1 MNGHTHLLGGL
12 LAGMVAAPLLG
23 FGHPAALIIASALAG
38 PLADVDHPG
47 SWYGKFVPL
56 PGLARVK
63 GHIEPYF
70 RGRFGNDW
78 LARGQVGRATPF
90 GVMWHRGPTH
100 SVAAAVATGVL
111 GFLGALGAVPHM
123 AVAIGIG
130 VVVGYLSHLG
140 LDALD
145 IMGQQMLWPFNRKRV
160 ALRWPRIPVG
170 SGGEALV
177 AVLLAGGILLLAP
190 RVVPMLTLPMNLQGL
205 PPSG

>member
-1 MNGHTHLLGGL
+1 MNGHTHFFGGL
-12 LAGMVAAPLLG
+12 LAGMVAAPVLA
-23 FGHPAALIIASALAG
+23 FGPPAALIMASALAG

-63 GHIEPYF
+63 GHLEPYF
-70 RGRFGNDW
+70 RSRFGNDW
-78 LARGQVGRATPF
+78 LARGRVGRATPW
-90 GVMWHRGPTH
+90 GVLWHRGPTR
-100 SVAAAVATGVL
+100 SVIAAVAARVL

-130 VVVGYLSHLG
+130 ILLGYLSHLG

-160 ALRWPRIPVG
+160 ALRWPRIRVG
-170 SGGEALV
+170 SGGEVILAF
-177 AVLLAGGILLLAP
+177 LLSGGILLLAP
-190 RVVPMLTLPMNLQGL
+190 RIMPLMLLSVKQ
-205 PPSG
+205 SFIWK